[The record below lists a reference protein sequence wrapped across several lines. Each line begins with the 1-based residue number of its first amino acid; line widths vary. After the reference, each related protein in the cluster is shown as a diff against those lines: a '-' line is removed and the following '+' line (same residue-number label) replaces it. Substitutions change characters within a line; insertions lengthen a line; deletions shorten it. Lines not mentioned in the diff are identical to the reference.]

1 MRLYKLDIFKKKQMK
16 LLQNTQHTVMKICQV
31 INLVQSLVQII
42 LILIVDSPSENNYIT
57 RVIQL
62 IPS

>member
-1 MRLYKLDIFKKKQMK
+1 MVRLYKLDIFKKKQMK

-31 INLVQSLVQII
+31 VNLVQSLVQII

-57 RVIQL
+57 IWRD
-62 IPS
+62 